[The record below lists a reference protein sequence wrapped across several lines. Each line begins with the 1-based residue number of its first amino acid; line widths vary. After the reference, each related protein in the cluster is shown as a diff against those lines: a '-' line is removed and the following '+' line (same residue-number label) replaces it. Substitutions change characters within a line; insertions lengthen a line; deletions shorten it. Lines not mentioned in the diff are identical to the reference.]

1 MELKELEYIVTVAE
15 AGSISRAAERLYLAQ
30 SSLSQFL
37 SRCEAELGVRLFMR
51 TAGGVRLTQSGETY
65 VRTARQMLRQYHRLR
80 EELQELNQPG
90 GGRIDFGISSFRG
103 SYLLP
108 RVLDQFRR
116 QYPGVEAVIHEHDSQ
131 VLVKKLAA
139 GELDMGLVA
148 LSPEEHPDPDQA
160 VMRDEVL
167 LVASREH
174 PVMELVRW
182 GEDGRPW
189 VALEETLDFEYLLSN
204 STTVL
209 GSIAHRQF
217 DRLGRTPR
225 AMNTNLTAAFA
236 ASMARQGLGLAFTY
250 RSCVEPYPNVEYLSI
265 GEEKCFVDLVLVYP
279 PDGCRSKAIRALE
292 RMIRQYIVR
301 VN

>member
-1 MELKELEYIVTVAE
+1 MELKELEYVVTVAE

-65 VRTARQMLRQYHRLR
+65 VRTARQMLRQYHRLK

-148 LSPEEHPDPDQA
+148 LSPEGTPGPGPGGHAGRGAAGGLPGAPGDGAGPLGGGRAALGGAGGDAGLRVPA
-160 VMRDEVL
+160 V
-167 LVASREH
+167 
-174 PVMELVRW
+174 
-182 GEDGRPW
+182 
-189 VALEETLDFEYLLSN
+189 
-204 STTVL
+204 
-209 GSIAHRQF
+209 
-217 DRLGRTPR
+217 
-225 AMNTNLTAAFA
+225 
-236 ASMARQGLGLAFTY
+236 
-250 RSCVEPYPNVEYLSI
+250 
-265 GEEKCFVDLVLVYP
+265 
-279 PDGCRSKAIRALE
+279 
-292 RMIRQYIVR
+292 
-301 VN
+301 